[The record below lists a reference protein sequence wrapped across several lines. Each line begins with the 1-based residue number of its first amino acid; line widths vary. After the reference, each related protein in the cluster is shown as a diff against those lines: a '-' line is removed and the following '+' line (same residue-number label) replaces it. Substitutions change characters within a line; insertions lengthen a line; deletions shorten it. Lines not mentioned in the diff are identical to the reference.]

1 MAQFLNMYKV
11 DLTEGAA
18 PVVSLKQIHLGDHKA
33 NRVGAIVTMDGV
45 PYPLGGNCAGTAILA
60 DGSTVPLTGTV
71 AGNQAYV
78 ELDNACYQVEGQINV
93 FVAWVSGS
101 LQTTL
106 LAAVGTVRITE
117 TSTVIQP
124 STPVPDLA
132 ELMAQITAMQEAT
145 AAANAAA
152 TKSVRYDTAQTLTGA
167 QMAQARV
174 NIKAATYNDLAPAFS
189 SSAFYSAGDYVIYD
203 GNLMQFTAAH
213 SGAWTG
219 TDAVSVTVSS
229 GLSNGP
235 VLYSKA
241 QSLTGAQKAQ
251 ARENI
256 GAAQVSPTDFNG
268 SSTGMFIEY

>member
-11 DLTEGAA
+11 DLTDGAA

-71 AGNQAYV
+71 SGNQAYV

-152 TKSVRYDTAQTLTGA
+152 TKSVRYDTAQSLNGA

-189 SSAFYSAGDYVIYD
+189 SSASYSAGDYVIYD

-219 TDAVSVTVSS
+219 SDAVSVTVSS

-268 SSTGMFIEY
+268 SGTGMFIEY

>member
-1 MAQFLNMYKV
+1 MAQFLNMFKV
-11 DLTEGAA
+11 DLNEGAA
-18 PVVSLKQIHLGDHKA
+18 PVVSLKQIYYGDHKA
-33 NRVGAIVTMDGV
+33 NRVGAFVMLDGIT
-45 PYPLGGNCAGTAILA
+45 YPLGGSCAGTAILA
-60 DGSTVPLTGTV
+60 DGSTVPLTGTI

-78 ELDNACYQVEGQINV
+78 ELDSACYQVEGQIV
-93 FVAWVSGS
+93 VHVKWVSGS
-101 LQTTL
+101 LKTTL
-106 LAAVGTVRITE
+106 ISAVGTVRLTE
-117 TSTVIQP
+117 TGTVIQP

-132 ELMAQITAMQEAT
+132 ELMAAISDMETATE
-145 AAANAAA
+145 AANAAA
-152 TKSVRYDTAQTLTGA
+152 SKSVRYDTAQSLTGA
-167 QMAQARV
+167 QAAQARV

-189 SSAFYSAGDYVIYD
+189 SSASYSAGDYVIYD

-268 SSTGMFIEY
+268 SGTGMFIEY

>member
-11 DLTEGAA
+11 DLADGAA
-18 PVVSLKQIHLGDHKA
+18 PVVSLKQIHFGDHKA

-60 DGSTVPLTGTV
+60 DGSTVPLTG
-71 AGNQAYV
+71 AISGNQAYV
-78 ELDNACYQVEGQINV
+78 ELDSACYQVEGQINV

-152 TKSVRYDTAQTLTGA
+152 TKSVRYDTAQSLTGA

-189 SSAFYSAGDYVIYD
+189 SSASYSAGDYVIYD

-241 QSLTGAQKAQ
+241 QSLNGAQKAQ

-268 SSTGMFIEY
+268 SGTGMFIEY

>member
-11 DLTEGAA
+11 DLTDGAA

-71 AGNQAYV
+71 SGNQAYV

-189 SSAFYSAGDYVIYD
+189 SSASYSAGDYVIYD

-219 TDAVSVTVSS
+219 SDAVSVTVSS

-268 SSTGMFIEY
+268 SGTGMFIEY